1 MSART
6 AAQHTPAELTFVS
19 CDHVTGIVTYAAPSK
34 HEAGRTNH
42 VALDTTNGATHCDC
56 RGAECGRQCWHQDL
70 IAAAWSLSPAMQQVR
85 WLTDEQLVRFG
96 KKARSMTASYLT
108 RAGRVLPADALSLVA
123 ARSEWRG
130 RVARAATAAL
140 THDMAPTISAAYAA
154 YLAQMQAVALAQAL
168 TAPLAA

>member
-42 VALDTTNGATHCDC
+42 VALDTTNGATLCDC
-56 RGAECGRQCWHQDL
+56 KGAECGRTCWHQGH
-70 IAAAWSLSPAMQQVR
+70 IAAAWALSPAMQQVR
-85 WLTDEQLVRFG
+85 WLTDEQLVRCG
-96 KKARSMTASYLT
+96 KRARSMTAIYLT
-108 RAGRVLPADALSLVA
+108 RAGRVLPAAVA
-123 ARSEWRG
+123 ASAHDQA
-130 RVARAATAAL
+130 VAA
-140 THDMAPTISAAYAA
+140 ISATDTTAEPAAPLAA

-168 TAPLAA
+168 TATLAA